1 MHSNNVNVLID
12 KVVSVI
18 QKLKEA
24 SATEIKRKISAFHQ
38 EAGGAE
44 KLQKILTELI
54 STGRITARTEKKGNG
69 KLVESYCLA
78 NSNVNDS
85 SNRHVDNGSNCNNPK
100 INVKL
105 EINFEGWDEIFA
117 QLLSVLLS
125 LVNTDRSSNEAEAF
139 EVDTEDSNS
148 CEVDDDT
155 GNDDSNLCGHDDEVP
170 YDEWWM
176 YDHAFRPA
184 FSGNNSLR

>member
-1 MHSNNVNVLID
+1 MLSRNVNPYID
-12 KVVSVI
+12 KVLSAI
-18 QKLKEA
+18 QELKEA
-24 SATEIKRKISAFHQ
+24 TATAIKRKILAFNQ

-44 KLQKILTELI
+44 ELQKILTELI

-78 NSNVNDS
+78 NSNVNDN
-85 SNRHVDNGSNCNNPK
+85 SNRHVDK
-100 INVKL
+100 INNGINPSISVK
-105 EINFEGWDEIFA
+105 IDIVFEGWDDIFA
-117 QLLSVLLS
+117 LLPS
-125 LVNTDRSSNEAEAF
+125 LINTQRSSNEHNAESF
-139 EVDTEDSNS
+139 EVDTEDSNP

-155 GNDDSNLCGHDDEVP
+155 GYEDSNLCENDDEVP

-184 FSGNNSLR
+184 FSSNNSLR